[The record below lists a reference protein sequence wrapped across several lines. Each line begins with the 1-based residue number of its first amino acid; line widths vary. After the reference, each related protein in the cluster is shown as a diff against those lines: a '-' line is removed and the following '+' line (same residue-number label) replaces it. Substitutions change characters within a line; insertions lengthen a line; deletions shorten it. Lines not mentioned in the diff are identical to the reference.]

1 MEDDKRRKYDGKA
14 KSIVEK
20 YNFLKFES
28 YNQKELMSVLKELVN
43 ELKGNEK
50 AIDSF
55 QRKIENKDKEIEQ
68 LKSKLAL
75 FYNQSESLEKYVGYD
90 SNWLY
95 IDKVCFVI
103 ERSRKPL
110 NSHQIVDL
118 MLRIEPELK
127 MKLRDPFNSITKS
140 IYSAVKLNRLLKYQ
154 KTGNFG
160 FTYILFDWLNDE
172 GKLTIK

>member
-1 MEDDKRRKYDGKA
+1 MESDKKRKYEGRA

-55 QRKIENKDKEIEQ
+55 QRKIEEREKEIAQ
-68 LKSKLAL
+68 LKSKLSL

-90 SNWLY
+90 SSWLY

-103 ERSRKPL
+103 ERTRKPL

-118 MLRIEPELK
+118 IIRIEPELK

-140 IYSAVKLNRLLKYQ
+140 IYSAVKLNRLLKFQ

-160 FTYILFDWLNDE
+160 FTYILFDWLSDE
-172 GKLTIK
+172 GKLLIK